1 MYNTQNHGEQGG
13 SRTVIDGELIVNGK
27 LVIGENAVVEGLLP
41 QPTVIEE
48 PQNNGAAA
56 PMPTLIQPCENQ
68 SLSHATTVAALR
80 DEFNTLLTNLKEA
93 GLMEPDG
100 DPDA

>member
-27 LVIGENAVVEGLLP
+27 LILGENAQVEGLMP
-41 QPTVIEE
+41 FPTAIEQPENVGATV
-48 PQNNGAAA
+48 
-56 PMPTLIQPCENQ
+56 PMLMQPCENQ

-80 DEFNTLLTNLKEA
+80 DEFNTLLTNLKDA